1 MFERGLFL
9 SAGDDWRQQ
18 WRSVVPAFA
27 PRTVHLLARQV
38 VAVADR
44 FADGLAAIDG
54 TVDLVPL
61 F

>member
-1 MFERGLFL
+1 V
-9 SAGDDWRQQ
+9 A
-18 WRSVVPAFA
+18 PAFA

-44 FADGLAAIDG
+44 LADGLAAIDG